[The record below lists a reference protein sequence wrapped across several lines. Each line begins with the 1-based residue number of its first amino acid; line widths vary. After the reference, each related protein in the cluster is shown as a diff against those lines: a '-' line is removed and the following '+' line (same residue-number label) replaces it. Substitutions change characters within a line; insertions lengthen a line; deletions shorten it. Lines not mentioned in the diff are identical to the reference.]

1 MVERHQ
7 IQLLT
12 LLDLALLHAKS
23 AVRRHHRN
31 LILLRRIH
39 QREHINR
46 AALDFAAEPRRPRD
60 VADEHRLDA
69 QFLEQLGDRV
79 DRLRVRRAG
88 ADGVHGRGEIAHCG
102 GTVTRSGS
110 SCVAILREIYAHGTG
125 MQKAE
130 CRIEKPVPPR
140 RIRGRVSSFCLL
152 PSAFRCSA
160 RESRRHDPFPTRVG
174 GPPPEVPLQAVKAR
188 LLELIDKH
196 WGYDTLRP
204 LQEEAMLAAL
214 DSRDSLVV
222 MPTGG
227 GKSLCY
233 QAPAVLQDRV
243 TVVVSPLISLMK
255 DQVDGLIAC
264 GVPAAQMNSSLP
276 LTEVRAVERDVLRG
290 DVKLL
295 FVSPERMSVP
305 YFREMLRRADVKT
318 FAIDEAH
325 CISHWGHDFRPEYR
339 QLRTL
344 RDEFPDASMHAYTAT
359 ATPEVRRDIV
369 TQLGL
374 RDPLVL
380 VGDFDRPN
388 LTYRVLPRHDEAK
401 QVLDVIE
408 RHRGEAGIIYCTRRR
423 DVDSLA
429 EKLQKRGHH
438 AVAYHAGLTQEERRV
453 AQDAFAKEQCDLVV
467 ATVAFGMGIDRSN
480 VRFVLHTAM
489 PKSVEHYQQESGRAG
504 RDGLEAE
511 CVLLYSG
518 ADPMLWRSMLKTE
531 TSDSAHADS
540 LLRHLNDMD
549 RYCSGAACRHRAL
562 VEYFGQKFTGDCN
575 ACDICLGETEE
586 VSDALTIAQKI
597 VSCVYRLRESWGVSH
612 VVGVLRGEDTEKIR
626 ERHHNEL
633 STYGLLKGY
642 TRQDV
647 REWIYQLIAQEF
659 LAQSDGEY
667 PILRLG
673 TRSREVLRGFAD
685 VRLRQPAVKKADA
698 TNKRATR
705 TPLDDL
711 AAYDRDLF
719 ETLRMW
725 RRREAEERGVPP
737 YVIFSD
743 RTLRELARVRP
754 TTPYELRGIYGIG
767 DTKLEAFGDAIVH
780 LVRGAASLE

>member
-1 MVERHQ
+1 
-7 IQLLT
+7 
-12 LLDLALLHAKS
+12 
-23 AVRRHHRN
+23 
-31 LILLRRIH
+31 
-39 QREHINR
+39 
-46 AALDFAAEPRRPRD
+46 
-60 VADEHRLDA
+60 
-69 QFLEQLGDRV
+69 
-79 DRLRVRRAG
+79 
-88 ADGVHGRGEIAHCG
+88 
-102 GTVTRSGS
+102 
-110 SCVAILREIYAHGTG
+110 
-125 MQKAE
+125 
-130 CRIEKPVPPR
+130 
-140 RIRGRVSSFCLL
+140 
-152 PSAFRCSA
+152 
-160 RESRRHDPFPTRVG
+160 
-174 GPPPEVPLQAVKAR
+174 VKAS

-264 GVPAAQMNSSLP
+264 GVPAAQMNSSLDS
-276 LTEVRAVERDVLRG
+276 LQLRAVEREVLRG

-295 FVSPERMSVP
+295 FVSPERLAVP
-305 YFREMLRRADVKT
+305 HFREFLRRANVRT

-339 QLRTL
+339 QLRAV
-344 RDEFPDASMHAYTAT
+344 REEFPDASMHAYTAT
-359 ATPEVRRDIV
+359 ATPEVRRDIAA
-369 TQLGL
+369 QLGL
-374 RDPLVL
+374 KDPLVL

-408 RHRGEAGIIYCTRRR
+408 RHRGEAGIIYCIRRK

-429 EKLQKRGHH
+429 EKLRKRGHH
-438 AVAYHAGLTQEERRV
+438 VAAYHAGLSQEERRV
-453 AQDAFAKEQCDLVV
+453 AQDSFANEQCDLVV

-518 ADPMLWRSMLKTE
+518 ADLMLWKSMLQ
-531 TSDSAHADS
+531 SDSNVDS

-549 RYCSGAACRHRAL
+549 RYCSGAKCRHRTL
-562 VEYFGQKFTGDCN
+562 VEYFGQRFTADCT

-586 VSDALTIAQKI
+586 VADALTVAQKI
-597 VSCVYRLRESWGVSH
+597 LSCVYRVRESWGVSH
-612 VVGVLRGEDTEKIR
+612 VVGILRGEDTEKIR
-626 ERHHNEL
+626 ERQHDQL
-633 STYGLLKGY
+633 STYGLLKGH

-659 LAQSDGEY
+659 LTQSDSEY
-667 PILRLG
+667 PVLRLG
-673 TRSREVLRGFAD
+673 TRAKEVLHGFAE
-685 VRLRQPAVKKADA
+685 VRLRQPAVKKKDA
-698 TNKRATR
+698 SAPRSGTR
-705 TPLDDL
+705 SLESL
-711 AAYDRDLF
+711 GEYDRDLF
-719 ETLRMW
+719 ESLRVW

-743 RTLRELARVRP
+743 RTLRELARIRP
-754 TTPYELRGIYGIG
+754 ATLYELRGIYGIG
-767 DTKLEAFGDAIVH
+767 DAKLEAFGEAVVGVIK
-780 LVRGAASLE
+780 GS